1 MVVWSPEIGRNEMHR
16 TISVRVVAV
25 EARHRRHIKLSKPL
39 CRTVVRVSTG
49 EVTCPESVRGSRGTA
64 CMVRSSLEMR
74 LIYHSFCWNRQSP
87 TTNSAAGNS
96 YCSTSQT
103 PGRYMSTIT
112 ERDEHHF
119 PPSWHRHGLGKNI
132 RA

>member
-1 MVVWSPEIGRNEMHR
+1 MAMGKSRKTRILRWEGED
-16 TISVRVVAV
+16 
-25 EARHRRHIKLSKPL
+25 
-39 CRTVVRVSTG
+39 VVRVSTG

-96 YCSTSQT
+96 YCSTNTWPLHVNNHRARRTSL
-103 PGRYMSTIT
+103 PT
-112 ERDEHHF
+112 ELA
-119 PPSWHRHGLGKNI
+119 PSRTGEKHQGI
-132 RA
+132 ESE